1 MAGTLRTSLA
11 ACALG
16 YASLVGLISWL
27 LLQKPVPLD
36 SAGNPKV
43 NVFDWLL
50 FCVPVGLGIIA
61 VVLALRSPR
70 GALNTIVLGL
80 AVLLVVSPVWAA
92 IGSVVVTCVV
102 EHQLGV
108 AICSGGLP

>member
-1 MAGTLRTSLA
+1 MARTRLTSLA

-16 YASLVGLISWL
+16 YAFLIALISWL
-27 LLQKPVPLD
+27 LLQKPAPLD
-36 SAGNPKV
+36 SSGNPEV

-61 VVLALRSPR
+61 LVLAVRSTR

-80 AVLLVVSPVWAA
+80 AVLVVVSPVWAA

-102 EHQLGV
+102 GHQLGV
-108 AICSGGLP
+108 AICSGLP